1 MLALRKV
8 VEPRFFQMT
17 NLSTRTGPMPSW
29 NHDGRRAERLD
40 VRMKASLRES
50 GCTKFNVDVLD
61 MSVSGFRIETAY
73 SIAPSTRVWLT
84 IPGLAA
90 LEAIVAWQDRY
101 RYGCYFVDPL
111 HIAVFDHIVAHHRG
125 SNGLAQENGSC

>member
-1 MLALRKV
+1 
-8 VEPRFFQMT
+8 MT
-17 NLSTRTGPMPSW
+17 NVATRTGLMPSW

-50 GCTKFNVDVLD
+50 GCTKFNVEVLD
-61 MSVSGFRIETAY
+61 MSVSGFRFETAY
-73 SIAPSTRVWLT
+73 SIAPSSRVWLT
-84 IPGLAA
+84 IPGLTA

-111 HIAVFDHIVAHHRG
+111 HIAVFDHIIAHQRRL
-125 SNGLAQENGSC
+125 SSLAQENGSG

>member
-1 MLALRKV
+1 MLALRKAI
-8 VEPRFFQMT
+8 EPRIFLMK
-17 NLSTRTGPMPSW
+17 NVSTRTGLMPSW
-29 NHDGRRAERLD
+29 NHDGRRAQRLD
-40 VRMKASLRES
+40 VRMKASLRET

-61 MSVSGFRIETAY
+61 MSVSGFRFETAY

-90 LEAIVAWQDRY
+90 LEAVVAWQDRF

-111 HIAVFDHIVAHHRG
+111 HIAVFDHIIAQHRG
-125 SNGLAQENGSC
+125 SGRFS